1 MNNTQDETKTTESQI
16 DDMAIEYAEYI
27 KGLVRLFV
35 LEQALEPQRK
45 KYLYERIID
54 EIVPNN

>member
-1 MNNTQDETKTTESQI
+1 MNNTQEEIKTTESQI